1 MQQHRLYTTYNKSHT
16 SKMPRELVRGAMT
29 AAVATRT
36 GMFAYKTGTLLYIV
50 KHIPETPF
58 GKRV

>member
-1 MQQHRLYTTYNKSHT
+1 
-16 SKMPRELVRGAMT
+16 MPRELVRGAMT

-36 GMFAYKTGTLLYIV
+36 GMFTHETGTLLYIA

-58 GKRV
+58 GERV